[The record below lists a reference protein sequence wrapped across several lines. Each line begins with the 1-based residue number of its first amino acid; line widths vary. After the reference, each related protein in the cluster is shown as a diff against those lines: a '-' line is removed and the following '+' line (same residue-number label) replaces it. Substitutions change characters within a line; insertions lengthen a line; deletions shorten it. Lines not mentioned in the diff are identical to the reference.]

1 MKCCWI
7 RRILVGIPTVML
19 LCIAGLFCCELAS
32 VGYSNVA
39 KVFMK
44 DARGNVGRGLYNS
57 YASSPVSKSLN
68 VAHFVSY
75 SVAASLLV
83 ASTGFACKCCSNS
96 GGCKVTPPPVE

>member
-7 RRILVGIPTVML
+7 RRILIGVPVVML
-19 LCIAGLFCCELAS
+19 LAIYTLFCCEFVS
-32 VGYSNVA
+32 VGFKSVSKLLVKPSPMA
-39 KVFMK
+39 Q
-44 DARGNVGRGLYNS
+44 RGFYP
-57 YASSPVSKSLN
+57 AEKSLN